1 MVGVYLTLTFLF
13 FLIGFFFFIDSLG
26 FYTQIIMLSVTKDR
40 FTSAFPSCLFF
51 VSFSCLFT
59 LARIPSKTL
68 NTEGESQNSFPSAE
82 IRGESFIL
90 SPSGMVFAVVFVEVF
105 Y

>member
-13 FLIGFFFFIDSLG
+13 FLIVFFIDSLG

-90 SPSGMVFAVVFVEVF
+90 SPSSMVFAVVFVEVF

>member
-1 MVGVYLTLTFLF
+1 
-13 FLIGFFFFIDSLG
+13 
-26 FYTQIIMLSVTKDR
+26 MLSVTKDR
-40 FTSAFPSCLFF
+40 FTSSFPSCLFF

-90 SPSGMVFAVVFVEVF
+90 SPSSMVFAVVFVEVF